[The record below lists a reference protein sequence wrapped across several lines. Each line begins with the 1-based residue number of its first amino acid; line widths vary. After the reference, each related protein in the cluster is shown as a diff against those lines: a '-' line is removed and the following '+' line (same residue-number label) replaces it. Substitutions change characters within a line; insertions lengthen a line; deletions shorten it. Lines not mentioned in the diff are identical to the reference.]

1 VVARLGE
8 EKVKACGSAAPIL
21 ATSTRPACAAWLRED
36 AGGVLL
42 HVPSGKPGARAMPYA
57 GEHGGRLK
65 IAIGAPPLEG
75 RANDA
80 LVEFLAA
87 RLDLPRRQVRLVAGQ
102 RSRDKTLR
110 AEAVSAGEALRRLA
124 RTRTAGA
131 RRRRTDCAD
140 GIGSAR
146 ATGSA
151 ASAPVS

>member
-1 VVARLGE
+1 MKPADRRADSRTVD
-8 EKVKACGSAAPIL
+8 AAGLP
-21 ATSTRPACAAWLRED
+21 AWLRED

-42 HVPSGKPGARAMPYA
+42 HVHLQPGARRDAVC

-87 RLDLPRRQVRLVAGQ
+87 RLDLPRRQVHLVAGQ

-110 AEAVSAGEALRRLA
+110 AEAISAGEALRRLA
-124 RTRTAGA
+124 P
-131 RRRRTDCAD
+131 D
-140 GIGSAR
+140 
-146 ATGSA
+146 
-151 ASAPVS
+151 